1 MRAVILIAA
10 AALGL
15 AACGKTDQVG
25 NATNAADGLTAQ
37 NAVSNDVTAIDAV
50 TGEDANMAADVNF
63 INESD
68 LNVAA
73 SNGGSATHAS
83 SRPKPS
89 TTPAPARAATNSTAE
104 PAPDNTAAQ

>member
-15 AACGKTDQVG
+15 AACGKTDQAG
-25 NATNAADGLTAQ
+25 NNANVDPGLTAES
-37 NAVSNDVTAIDAV
+37 AVSNDVTAIDAV

-68 LNVAA
+68 VTGNAS
-73 SNGGSATHAS
+73 SNGAS
-83 SRPKPS
+83 SARKRPQPR
-89 TTPAPARAATNSTAE
+89 PAPAPATTNSTAE
-104 PAPDNTAAQ
+104 PATNNVL

>member
-15 AACGKTDQVG
+15 AACGKTDQAG
-25 NATNAADGLTAQ
+25 NNANVDAGLTAES
-37 NAVSNDVTAIDAV
+37 AVSNDVTAIDAV

-68 LNVAA
+68 VAGNA
-73 SNGGSATHAS
+73 SSNGASPTRKRPQPRPAT
-83 SRPKPS
+83 
-89 TTPAPARAATNSTAE
+89 APATTTNSTAE
-104 PAPDNTAAQ
+104 PATNNVL